1 MSHHHQTMGY
11 TNFSS
16 TIEPVMQSFQPSQEL
31 YSLQTGMEML
41 GIPSKPQE
49 NSDNWRASFS
59 VIGSSAH
66 AASCSFPQ
74 PSNENLMVTPE
85 RLPLC
90 PWQPPNQMLVDGPRA
105 RFLFPPCEGNGQSS
119 SGGLSLSLN
128 HAETSNSSYDQPPFD
143 QDVLPTS
150 RDELFQDGRFFRPP
164 ISPTTSNLHQPSQHL
179 LKTSKYLLAAQD
191 LLNEFCNMN
200 TTADSGS
207 SKKKASKTKQRNEG
221 GSSSSISLSQS
232 LYSLDIHELQ
242 TRKAKLLSMREEVDR
257 RYRRY
262 RHRMKAVV
270 SSFEAMAGEG
280 AAAAYSTLA
289 SKVMSRHFGC
299 LRDRIAGQI
308 QVIRRQ
314 MGEKDA
320 VAEGGSSTRGETP
333 RLKLIDQ
340 HLRQQKAF
348 QQAGVMESE
357 PWRPQRG
364 LPQRSVSILRA
375 WLFEHF
381 LHPYPSDVDK
391 HILARQTGL
400 SRSQAC
406 LRPTLY
412 NHIQIIRLLA
422 ITLISHMITTIIYM
436 WFYQQ
441 VSNWFINA
449 RVRLWKPMVEEMYLE
464 EILEQ
469 EDQTSLGDNSNDDD
483 AINPPNHPQS
493 SQSQNSIYNSCEV
506 DIEEQKPAAGQLL
519 TDSDSLSWIVSSSS
533 ARDRISS
540 KSSDF
545 GAVDLDFSSYNH
557 YYCSNQN
564 FGSGVSLTLGLQ
576 QHNGGGSVRPSFPPS
591 LASQQS
597 LVYSK
602 EQMEECHPSRFSILD
617 GEAQNLHYRNLMG
630 AQLLRDLAG

>member
-1 MSHHHQTMGY
+1 MSHHQQTMGY

-16 TIEPVMQSFQPSQEL
+16 TIEPVMQSFQQSQEL

-41 GIPSKPQE
+41 RIPSKHQE
-49 NSDNWRASFS
+49 NSDNWRASFP

-74 PSNENLMVTPE
+74 PSNENLMATPE

-90 PWQPPNQMLVDGPRA
+90 PWQPPNQMLVEEPRA

-119 SGGLSLSLN
+119 SSGLSLSLN
-128 HAETSNSSYDQPPFD
+128 HAETSNSSYDQPQFE

-150 RDELFQDGRFFRPP
+150 RDELFQNGRFFRPP
-164 ISPTTSNLHQPSQHL
+164 ISTTTSNLHQPSQHL
-179 LKTSKYLLAAQD
+179 LKISKYLLAAQD

-207 SKKKASKTKQRNEG
+207 SKQKDSKTKQRDGG
-221 GSSSSISLSQS
+221 GSSSSTSLSQS

-242 TRKAKLLSMREEVDR
+242 ARKVKLLSMREEVDR

-262 RHRMKAVV
+262 RDRMKTMV

-280 AAAAYSTLA
+280 AVAAYSTLA

-308 QVIRRQ
+308 QAIRRQ

-320 VAEGGSSTRGETP
+320 VAERGSSTRGETP

-340 HLRQQKAF
+340 RLRQQKAF
-348 QQAGVMESE
+348 QQAGVIESQ

-364 LPQRSVSILRA
+364 LPQRSISILRA

-400 SRSQAC
+400 SRS
-406 LRPTLY
+406 
-412 NHIQIIRLLA
+412 
-422 ITLISHMITTIIYM
+422 
-436 WFYQQ
+436 Q

-469 EDQTSLGDNSNDDD
+469 EDQTSLGDKSNDGD

-493 SQSQNSIYNSCEV
+493 GQNQNSIYNSCEV

-519 TDSDSLSWIVSSSS
+519 TDSGSLSWIVSNSS

-545 GAVDLDFSSYNH
+545 GVVDLDFSSYNH

-576 QHNGGGSVRPSFPPS
+576 QHNGGGSMRPSFPPS

-602 EQMEECHPSRFSILD
+602 EQMEECHPSQFSILD
-617 GEAQNLHYRNLMG
+617 RETQTLPYSNLMG

>member
-1 MSHHHQTMGY
+1 MSHHQQTMGY

-16 TIEPVMQSFQPSQEL
+16 TIEPVMQSFQQSQEL

-41 GIPSKPQE
+41 RIPSKHQE
-49 NSDNWRASFS
+49 NSDNWRASFP

-74 PSNENLMVTPE
+74 PSNENLMATPE

-90 PWQPPNQMLVDGPRA
+90 PWQPPNQMLVEEPRA

-119 SGGLSLSLN
+119 SSGLSLSLN
-128 HAETSNSSYDQPPFD
+128 HAETSNSSYDQPQFE

-150 RDELFQDGRFFRPP
+150 RDELFQNGRFFRPP
-164 ISPTTSNLHQPSQHL
+164 ISTTTSNLHQPSQHL
-179 LKTSKYLLAAQD
+179 LKISKYLLAAQD

-207 SKKKASKTKQRNEG
+207 SKQKDSKTKQRDGG
-221 GSSSSISLSQS
+221 GSSSSTSLSQS

-242 TRKAKLLSMREEVDR
+242 ARKVKLLSMREEVDR

-262 RHRMKAVV
+262 RDRMKTMV

-280 AAAAYSTLA
+280 AVAAYSTLA

-308 QVIRRQ
+308 QAIRRQ

-340 HLRQQKAF
+340 RLRQQKAF
-348 QQAGVMESE
+348 QQAGVIESQ

-364 LPQRSVSILRA
+364 LPQRSISILRA

-406 LRPTLY
+406 PRPTLF

-422 ITLISHMITTIIYM
+422 ITLISHMITTIIHM
-436 WFYQQ
+436 
-441 VSNWFINA
+441 
-449 RVRLWKPMVEEMYLE
+449 
-464 EILEQ
+464 
-469 EDQTSLGDNSNDDD
+469 
-483 AINPPNHPQS
+483 
-493 SQSQNSIYNSCEV
+493 
-506 DIEEQKPAAGQLL
+506 
-519 TDSDSLSWIVSSSS
+519 
-533 ARDRISS
+533 
-540 KSSDF
+540 
-545 GAVDLDFSSYNH
+545 
-557 YYCSNQN
+557 
-564 FGSGVSLTLGLQ
+564 
-576 QHNGGGSVRPSFPPS
+576 
-591 LASQQS
+591 
-597 LVYSK
+597 
-602 EQMEECHPSRFSILD
+602 
-617 GEAQNLHYRNLMG
+617 
-630 AQLLRDLAG
+630 

>member
-41 GIPSKPQE
+41 GIPCKPQE

-59 VIGSSAH
+59 VINSSAH

-221 GSSSSISLSQS
+221 GSSSSTSLSQS

-242 TRKAKLLSMREEVDR
+242 TWKAKLLSMREEVDR

-308 QVIRRQ
+308 QAIRRQ

-340 HLRQQKAF
+340 RLRQQKAF
-348 QQAGVMESE
+348 QQGGVMESE

-391 HILARQTGL
+391 HLLARQTGL
-400 SRSQAC
+400 SRS
-406 LRPTLY
+406 
-412 NHIQIIRLLA
+412 
-422 ITLISHMITTIIYM
+422 
-436 WFYQQ
+436 Q

-493 SQSQNSIYNSCEV
+493 SQNQNSIYNSCEV

-545 GAVDLDFSSYNH
+545 GAVDLDFTSYNH

-597 LVYSK
+597 LGYSK
-602 EQMEECHPSRFSILD
+602 EQMEECHPSQFSILD